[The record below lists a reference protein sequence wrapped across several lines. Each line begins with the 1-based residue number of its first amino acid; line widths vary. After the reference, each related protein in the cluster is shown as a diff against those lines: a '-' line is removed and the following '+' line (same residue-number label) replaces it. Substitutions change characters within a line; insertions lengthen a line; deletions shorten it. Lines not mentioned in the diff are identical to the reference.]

1 MSEGEEYHDLHVGD
15 VDSEGE
21 EVAFKTTAATS
32 SIALITRSDLE
43 EIIEGWKEKFRKITD
58 GMRAIEQ
65 ATEEAHT
72 HMDSVMRDS
81 RAHDSDTH
89 NRIKQIQEGLARFI
103 ERCDP
108 AHPTPVRPFA
118 TPCAPKMNTPITPS
132 GVHSRYRSDFPFL
145 RPLLTR
151 THLQG
156 PRAVVWTMTLAN
168 DLRTRMNMETAATPS
183 TYRLTT
189 VAG

>member
-1 MSEGEEYHDLHVGD
+1 MSEGEEYHDSHMGD

-32 SIALITRSDLE
+32 STPLITRSDLE
-43 EIIEGWKEKFRKITD
+43 EIIEGWKEKFRRRESIQGTD
-58 GMRAIEQ
+58 
-65 ATEEAHT
+65 
-72 HMDSVMRDS
+72 
-81 RAHDSDTH
+81 
-89 NRIKQIQEGLARFI
+89 RISL
-103 ERCDP
+103 
-108 AHPTPVRPFA
+108 
-118 TPCAPKMNTPITPS
+118 S
-132 GVHSRYRSDFPFL
+132 

-156 PRAVVWTMTLAN
+156 PRAAVWTMTSAN